1 MYASIMV
8 QSKLLS
14 LFSHELVL
22 LHGVTLLSCESQV
35 RLLVQHAGLVLGDLG
50 LIVFHIILVDLG

>member
-1 MYASIMV
+1 M

-22 LHGVTLLSCESQV
+22 LHGVTLLRSKTQV
-35 RLLVQHAGLVLGDLG
+35 RLLVQHAGLVLSDLG